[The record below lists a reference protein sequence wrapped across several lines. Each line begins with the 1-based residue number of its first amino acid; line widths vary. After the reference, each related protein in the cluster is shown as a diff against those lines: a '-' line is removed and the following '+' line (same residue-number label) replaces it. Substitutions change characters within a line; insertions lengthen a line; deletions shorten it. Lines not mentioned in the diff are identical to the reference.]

1 MHEHAKEDAA
11 MALIQAADTRT
22 QDTPMNYSKPVLVAV
37 KPGDH
42 EDSLALLRSHAM
54 FSALAEDD
62 LQELL
67 HHARRLRLG
76 HHQLL
81 YRQDMPAH
89 HFFFVLSGRLRLYR
103 LDASGID
110 RTLDSIAPGDCI
122 AEVMI
127 YADPA
132 RYACY
137 AEALKNSEVLMIPVK
152 AYQDLLDTHH
162 SYTQAALRHYAMR
175 AVTRFHDLEIMTVQS
190 ARDRLI
196 RYLVDLLPEGSEQ
209 GGEVELPLPKCLVA
223 SRLAMQPETFSRI
236 LADLKSNGLVRV
248 NRSRVFISDPSKL
261 IQISQ

>member
-1 MHEHAKEDAA
+1 
-11 MALIQAADTRT
+11 MALIQSVDKKHE
-22 QDTPMNYSKPVLVAV
+22 KPVMLAANQPFEEDGLVAPQ
-37 KPGDH
+37 KHPLFA
-42 EDSLALLRSHAM
+42 SL
-54 FSALAEDD
+54 EPWD
-62 LQELL
+62 LEYILQ
-67 HHARRLRLG
+67 HSRRVRLG

-89 HFFFVLSGRLRLYR
+89 HFFFVITGRLRLYR

-110 RTLDSIAPGDCI
+110 RTLDSLQPGDCF

-127 YADPA
+127 YADPP

-152 AYQDLLDTHH
+152 VYQDLVEGNPV
-162 SYTQAALRHYAMR
+162 YTRAALQHFAMR

-190 ARDRLI
+190 ARHRLI
-196 RYLVDLLPEGSEQ
+196 RYLIDLLPESARKE
-209 GGEVELPLPKCLVA
+209 GGEIELPLPKCLVA

-248 NRSRVFISDPSKL
+248 NRSKLFISDPVRL
-261 IQISQ
+261 IQLSQ

>member
-1 MHEHAKEDAA
+1 MVA
-11 MALIQAADTRT
+11 MQTAETR
-22 QDTPMNYSKPVLVAV
+22 YSKPVLVAIN
-37 KPGDH
+37 KPLAE
-42 EDSLALLRSHAM
+42 EDGLDALRSHPL
-54 FSALAEDD
+54 FRHLRSRD
-62 LQELL
+62 LENLIHQS
-67 HHARRLRLG
+67 RRLRLG

-89 HFFFVLSGRLRLYR
+89 HFFFVISGRLRLYR
-103 LDASGID
+103 LDSSGID
-110 RTLDSIAPGDCI
+110 RTLDSIAPGDCF

-137 AEALKNSEVLMIPVK
+137 AEALKSSEVLMIPVK
-152 AYQDLLDTHH
+152 AYRDLLDRHPE
-162 SYTQAALRHYAMR
+162 YAQAALSHYAMR
-175 AVTRFHDLEIMTVQS
+175 AVSRFHDLEIMTVQS

-196 RYLVDLLPEGSEQ
+196 RYLIDLLPNGTEQ

-248 NRSRVFISDPSKL
+248 NRSKLFISDPQRL
-261 IQISQ
+261 IAISQ

>member
-1 MHEHAKEDAA
+1 MVA
-11 MALIQAADTRT
+11 MQSGETR
-22 QDTPMNYSKPVLVAV
+22 YAKPVLVAINTLTDDES
-37 KPGDH
+37 GLH
-42 EDSLALLRSHAM
+42 SLRSHAL
-54 FSALAEDD
+54 FNTLSDAD
-62 LQELL
+62 LESLVLQS
-67 HHARRLRLG
+67 RRLRLG

-89 HFFFVLSGRLRLYR
+89 HFFFVISGRLRLYR
-103 LDASGID
+103 LDSSGVD
-110 RTLDSIAPGDCI
+110 RTLDSIAPGDCF

-137 AEALKNSEVLMIPVK
+137 AEALKSSEVLMIPVK
-152 AYQDLLDTHH
+152 AYQELLDSHPGYAH
-162 SYTQAALRHYAMR
+162 AALRHYAMR
-175 AVTRFHDLEIMTVQS
+175 AVSRFHDLEIMTVQN

-196 RYLVDLLPEGSEQ
+196 RYLIDLLPNGATE

-248 NRSRVFISDPSKL
+248 NRSKVFISDPKRL
-261 IQISQ
+261 IDISQ

>member
-1 MHEHAKEDAA
+1 MSYA
-11 MALIQAADTRT
+11 
-22 QDTPMNYSKPVLVAV
+22 KPVLVAV
-37 KPGDH
+37 KSSDH
-42 EDSLALLRSHAM
+42 QYSLKLLRSHAM
-54 FSALAEDD
+54 FSALEEDD
-62 LQELL
+62 LQQLML
-67 HHARRLRLG
+67 QARHLRLG

-110 RTLDSIAPGDCI
+110 RTLDSLTSGDCI
-122 AEVMI
+122 AEVMV

-132 RYACY
+132 QYACY
-137 AEALKNSEVLMIPVK
+137 AEALKTSELLMIPVK
-152 AYQDLLDTHH
+152 AYQDLLETNQR
-162 SYTQAALRHYAMR
+162 YTQAALRHYAMR

-236 LADLKSNGLVRV
+236 LAELKANGLLRV
-248 NRSRVFISDPSKL
+248 NCSRIFISDPSRL
-261 IQISQ
+261 MQISQ

>member
-1 MHEHAKEDAA
+1 MHEHAKEDFIMA
-11 MALIQAADTRT
+11 MIQAADT
-22 QDTPMNYSKPVLVAV
+22 PMNYAKPVLMAV
-37 KPGDH
+37 KSSDQK
-42 EDSLALLRSHAM
+42 DSLTLLRNHAM
-54 FSALAEDD
+54 FSALEEDD

-137 AEALKNSEVLMIPVK
+137 AEALKTSEVLMIPVK
-152 AYQDLLDTHH
+152 AYQDLLDTNH

-261 IQISQ
+261 IRISQ

>member
-1 MHEHAKEDAA
+1 MTMMQSAES
-11 MALIQAADTRT
+11 R
-22 QDTPMNYSKPVLVAV
+22 YSKPILIAV
-37 KPGDH
+37 NKPFGDDDGLEALRNH
-42 EDSLALLRSHAM
+42 ALFRNLRPDDMESLIQQS
-54 FSALAEDD
+54 
-62 LQELL
+62 
-67 HHARRLRLG
+67 RRLRLG

-89 HFFFVLSGRLRLYR
+89 HFFFVVSGRLRLYR
-103 LDASGID
+103 LDSSGVD
-110 RTLDSIAPGDCI
+110 RTLDSIAPGDCF

-137 AEALKNSEVLMIPVK
+137 AEALKSSEVLMIPVR
-152 AYQDLLDTHH
+152 AYQELLDKHPEYAQ
-162 SYTQAALRHYAMR
+162 SALRHYAMR
-175 AVTRFHDLEIMTVQS
+175 AVTRFHDLEIMTVQN

-196 RYLVDLLPEGSEQ
+196 RYLIDLLPAGTKG

-248 NRSRVFISDPSKL
+248 NRSKLFISDPQRL
-261 IQISQ
+261 IEISQ